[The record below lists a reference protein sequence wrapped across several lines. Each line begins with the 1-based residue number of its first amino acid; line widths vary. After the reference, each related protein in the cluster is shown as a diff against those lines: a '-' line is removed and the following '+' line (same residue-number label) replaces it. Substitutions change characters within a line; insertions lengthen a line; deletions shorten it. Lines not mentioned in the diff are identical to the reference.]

1 MVLGSIFCVIGLINL
16 VIDFTLLIH
25 HRFDLMLR
33 PKFSDSTKLNLA
45 ESVKML
51 AEAQDATGNVM
62 EYFYFRLKP
71 FLRIFT
77 ASRKPHLP
85 TVITRSIGLKFL

>member
-1 MVLGSIFCVIGLINL
+1 MIAYPWVLFVFASRQVNRGPKDQNEPFC
-16 VIDFTLLIH
+16 LL
-25 HRFDLMLR
+25 LR